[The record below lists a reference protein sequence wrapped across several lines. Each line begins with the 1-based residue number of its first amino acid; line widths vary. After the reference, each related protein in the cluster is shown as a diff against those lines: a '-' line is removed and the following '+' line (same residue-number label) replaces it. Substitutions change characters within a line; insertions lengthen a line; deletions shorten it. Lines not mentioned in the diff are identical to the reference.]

1 MNVSRREGGDSSAMK
16 AQDFENIV
24 RQYEKLIFT
33 VCYQLVRDYHE
44 AQNLT
49 QETFLS
55 AYRHIDDYQGENYKP
70 WLIRI
75 ASNKAKDHLKSA
87 YFRRVDVTDEMEG
100 KITGKGA
107 SAEELALSS
116 ETVRLVSERILAL
129 EEPYQKVAVLYFLK
143 GLTPEEIAAR
153 LGRPRKTVQTQI
165 YRARQKLQKFIK
177 EEIQI
182 EQSI

>member
-1 MNVSRREGGDSSAMK
+1 MK
-16 AQDFENIV
+16 AQEFEQIV
-24 RQYEKLIFT
+24 RQYEKLVFT

-100 KITGKGA
+100 KVTGAGA

-116 ETVRLVSERILAL
+116 ETVRVIREKILSL
-129 EEPYQKVAVLYFLK
+129 EEPYHKVAVLFFLQ
-143 GLTPEEIAAR
+143 GLTPEEIADK
-153 LGRPRKTVQTQI
+153 LNRPRKTVQTQL
-165 YRARQKLQKFIK
+165 YRARQKLQKFVK
-177 EEIQI
+177 EEMQI
-182 EQSI
+182 ENIR